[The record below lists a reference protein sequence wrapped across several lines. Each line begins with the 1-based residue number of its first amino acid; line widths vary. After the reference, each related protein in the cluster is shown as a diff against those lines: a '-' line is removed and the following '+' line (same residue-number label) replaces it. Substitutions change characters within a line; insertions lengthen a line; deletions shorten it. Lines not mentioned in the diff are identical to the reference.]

1 QYYDSTL
8 DVRVD
13 EVRAALQ
20 AELETI
26 EDGVMGAYGAEL
38 DALRE
43 EHETLRVNFAAQ
55 MEGYRERL
63 QGVWQAVR
71 RDLRES
77 LPDLRDF
84 AVPQADEA
92 AEIGEG
98 LYNSQRD
105 YLEQI
110 AAYKAFQGKVLVE
123 G

>member
-1 QYYDSTL
+1 MLARYFL
-8 DVRVD
+8 
-13 EVRAALQ
+13 AARCAIRGQGIWQ
-20 AELETI
+20 AMRREL
-26 EDGVMGAYGAEL
+26 
-38 DALRE
+38 
-43 EHETLRVNFAAQ
+43 
-55 MEGYRERL
+55 RERL
-63 QGVWQAVR
+63 
-71 RDLRES
+71 
-77 LPDLRDF
+77 PDLGDY